1 MDDLTSTQREVLEYL
16 LRYREA
22 HGRTPSGPE
31 IADQFGYSQ
40 PKTAYEHLRRIEK
53 KGYLRITQP
62 STRAPLNVR
71 PTDRALRLLS
81 PGLPLL
87 GAIPAGP
94 VTEVGEE
101 AEEYRVTSLGDLFPM
116 MKSGDY
122 LLRVDGDSMNDAGIR
137 EGTIALMRPEV
148 EPSDGDICAVWVD
161 GEGGTLKRVF
171 QEEETVRL
179 VPENDDYAP
188 TVVPAERVRIQGV
201 LVATVDIST
210 FRRL

>member
-1 MDDLTSTQREVLEYL
+1 MSNLTNTQREILEYL
-16 LRYREA
+16 LQYREA

-31 IADQFGYSQ
+31 IAEHFGYSQ
-40 PKTAYEHLRRIEK
+40 PRTAYEHLRRIEK
-53 KGYLRITQP
+53 KGYLQITQP
-62 STRAPLNVR
+62 ATRAPLNVR
-71 PTDRALRLLS
+71 PTDRATRLFS

-101 AEEYRVTSLGDLFPM
+101 AEEERVTSLGDLFPM
-116 MKSGDY
+116 MKAGDY
-122 LLRVDGDSMNDAGIR
+122 LLRVDGDSMKGAGIR
-137 EGTIALMRPEV
+137 EGTIALMRPGV

-171 QEEETVRL
+171 REEDTVRL
-179 VPENDDYAP
+179 VPENEDYAP
-188 TVVPAERVRIQGV
+188 TQVPAEQVRIQGV